1 LKGKVF
7 KRVIAGVKV
16 GAVPIVATLFAGVPL
31 PYVLAI
37 SAGLISLEALWEV
50 QTEKKDLLTLSG
62 LSFLIQVKQKTRQ
75 REGAEA
81 A

>member
-1 LKGKVF
+1 
-7 KRVIAGVKV
+7 
-16 GAVPIVATLFAGVPL
+16 
-31 PYVLAI
+31 VLAI

>member
-1 LKGKVF
+1 MKGKVF

-16 GAVPIVATLFAGVPL
+16 GAVTLFAGVPL